1 MKKKRK
7 RKGKLE
13 AQETQWPVPSG
24 VIGSKPPQVRKV
36 SLAIREAFP
45 EMGK

>member
-24 VIGSKPPQVRKV
+24 VKEV
-36 SLAIREAFP
+36 SRRR
-45 EMGK
+45 